1 MRRFAM
7 VVLLCRAQRA
17 ARVAA
22 CGLVLNRAQRAARV
36 AACALLVAAFAAVP
50 ALADRDFLTQDEVE
64 KVREAQEPNDRLKL
78 YVLFARQRLDQLQQL
93 MAKDKPG
100 RSLMIRQLLEDY
112 TNIIDAIDT
121 VSDDALRRKADIADC
136 TTTVSAAEK
145 RFAAQLQ
152 KAIDSQPRDLDMYE
166 LELKNALSD
175 TTDSIELAQ
184 QDLGRRST
192 EIASKDSE
200 EKKRVDSMKP
210 ADDVKAQK
218 AEDAKAGVGTPTRK
232 PPTLYRPG
240 EKPASQQ

>member
-121 VSDDALRRKADIADC
+121 VSDDALRRKADIADG

-152 KAIDSQPRDLDMYE
+152 KAIDSQPRDLVMYE

-175 TTDSIELAQ
+175 STDSFELAQ

-200 EKKRVDSMKP
+200 EKMRVDSMKA
-210 ADDVKAQK
+210 ADDVMAQK
-218 AEDAKAGVGTPTRK
+218 AEDAKAGVGTPSR
-232 PPTLYRPG
+232 
-240 EKPASQQ
+240 

>member
-1 MRRFAM
+1 MRCFA
-7 VVLLCRAQRA
+7 VILLA
-17 ARVAA
+17 AAS
-22 CGLVLNRAQRAARV
+22 
-36 AACALLVAAFAAVP
+36 AAVP
-50 ALADRDFLTQDEVE
+50 AFAERDFLTQDEVE
-64 KVREAQEPNDRLKL
+64 KVREAQEPNERLKL

-121 VSDDALRRKADIADC
+121 VSDDALRRKVNIAEG
-136 TTTVSAAEK
+136 TNAVSAAEK
-145 RFAAQLQ
+145 KFSAQLQ
-152 KAIDSQPRDLDMYE
+152 KALDSQPHDLDMYE

-184 QDLGRRST
+184 EDLGRRSSD
-192 EIASKDSE
+192 IASKDTE
-200 EKKRVDSMKP
+200 EKKRVDSLKP

-218 AEDAKAGVGTPTRK
+218 AEDAKAGVGTPASTRK

-240 EKPASQQ
+240 EKPTNQQ

>member
-1 MRRFAM
+1 MRCF
-7 VVLLCRAQRA
+7 VIVLLA
-17 ARVAA
+17 AASAA
-22 CGLVLNRAQRAARV
+22 M
-36 AACALLVAAFAAVP
+36 P
-50 ALADRDFLTQDEVE
+50 ALAERDFLTQDEVE
-64 KVREAQEPNDRLKL
+64 KIREAQEPNERLKL

-93 MAKDKPG
+93 MAKEKPG

-121 VSDDALRRKADIADC
+121 VSDDALRRKANIAEG
-136 TTTVSAAEK
+136 TSAVSAAEK
-145 RFAAQLQ
+145 KFTAQLQ
-152 KAIDSQPRDLDMYE
+152 KTLDSQPRDLDMYE

-184 QDLGRRST
+184 EDLGRRST

-200 EKKRVDSMKP
+200 EKKRVDSLKP

-218 AEDAKAGVGTPTRK
+218 AEDAKAGVGTPESKRK

>member
-1 MRRFAM
+1 MKRWLT
-7 VVLLCRAQRA
+7 VLLA
-17 ARVAA
+17 AASAA
-22 CGLVLNRAQRAARV
+22 I
-36 AACALLVAAFAAVP
+36 P
-50 ALADRDFLTQDEVE
+50 ALAQRDFLTQDEVE
-64 KVREAQEPNDRLKL
+64 KIREAQEPNERLNL

-121 VSDDALRRKADIADC
+121 VSDDALRRKANIAEGANA
-136 TTTVSAAEK
+136 VSAAEK
-145 RFAAQLQ
+145 RFSAQLQ
-152 KAIDSQPRDLDMYE
+152 KAIDAQPRDLDMYE

-175 TTDSIELAQ
+175 TSDSMELAQ
-184 QDLGRRST
+184 EDLGRRST

-200 EKKRVDSMKP
+200 EKKRVDSLKP

-218 AEDAKAGVGTPTRK
+218 AEDAKAGVGTPARK

-240 EKPASQQ
+240 EKPANQ

>member
-1 MRRFAM
+1 M
-7 VVLLCRAQRA
+7 V
-17 ARVAA
+17 
-22 CGLVLNRAQRAARV
+22 
-36 AACALLVAAFAAVP
+36 LLVAASAALP
-50 ALADRDFLTQDEVE
+50 ALAQKDFLTQDEVE
-64 KVREAQEPNDRLKL
+64 KIREAQAPNDRLKL
-78 YVLFARQRLDQLQQL
+78 YVLFARQRLDQFQQL
-93 MAKDKPG
+93 MAKEKPG

-121 VSDDALRRKADIADC
+121 VSDDALRRKADIAEG
-136 TTTVSAAEK
+136 TTAVSAAEK

-152 KAIDSQPRDLDMYE
+152 KAIDSQPHDLDMYE
-166 LELKNALSD
+166 LELKNALGD
-175 TTDSIELAQ
+175 TTDSMELAQ
-184 QDLGRRST
+184 QDLGRRSS

-218 AEDAKAGVGTPTRK
+218 AEDAKAGVGTPSSTRK

>member
-1 MRRFAM
+1 M
-7 VVLLCRAQRA
+7 VLLA
-17 ARVAA
+17 AASAA
-22 CGLVLNRAQRAARV
+22 I
-36 AACALLVAAFAAVP
+36 P
-50 ALADRDFLTQDEVE
+50 ALAEKDFLTQDEVE
-64 KVREAQEPNDRLKL
+64 KVRVAQEPNERLKL

-121 VSDDALRRKADIADC
+121 VSDDALRRKTDIVEGANA
-136 TTTVSAAEK
+136 VSGAEK

-152 KAIDSQPRDLDMYE
+152 KALDSQPRDLDMYE

-175 TTDSIELAQ
+175 TTDSMELAQ
-184 QDLGRRST
+184 QDLGRRSS

-218 AEDAKAGVGTPTRK
+218 AEDAKAGVGTPGRK

>member
-1 MRRFAM
+1 MKRCLI
-7 VVLLCRAQRA
+7 VLLA
-17 ARVAA
+17 AASAA
-22 CGLVLNRAQRAARV
+22 I
-36 AACALLVAAFAAVP
+36 P
-50 ALADRDFLTQDEVE
+50 ALAQRDFLTQDEVE
-64 KVREAQEPNDRLKL
+64 KVREAQEPNERLQL
-78 YVLFARQRLDQLQQL
+78 YILFARQRLDQLQQL

-121 VSDDALRRKADIADC
+121 VSDDALRRKADIALGSNA
-136 TTTVSAAEK
+136 VSAAEK
-145 RFAAQLQ
+145 RFSAQLR

-192 EIASKDSE
+192 EIAAKDSE

-218 AEDAKAGVGTPTRK
+218 AEDAKAGVGTPARK

-240 EKPASQQ
+240 EKPASQ

>member
-1 MRRFAM
+1 MRLQGKQQGRATMRCF
-7 VVLLCRAQRA
+7 VIVLLA
-17 ARVAA
+17 AAYAA
-22 CGLVLNRAQRAARV
+22 A
-36 AACALLVAAFAAVP
+36 P
-50 ALADRDFLTQDEVE
+50 ALAERDFLTQDEVE
-64 KVREAQEPNDRLKL
+64 KIREAQEPNERLKL

-112 TNIIDAIDT
+112 TEIIDAIDT
-121 VSDDALRRKADIADC
+121 VSDDALRRKADIAEG
-136 TTTVSAAEK
+136 TNAVSAAEK
-145 RFAAQLQ
+145 KFTAQLQ
-152 KAIDSQPRDLDMYE
+152 KALDSQPRDLDMYE

-184 QDLGRRST
+184 EDLGRRST

-200 EKKRVDSMKP
+200 EKKRVDSLKP

-218 AEDAKAGVGTPTRK
+218 AEDAKAGVGTPESKRK